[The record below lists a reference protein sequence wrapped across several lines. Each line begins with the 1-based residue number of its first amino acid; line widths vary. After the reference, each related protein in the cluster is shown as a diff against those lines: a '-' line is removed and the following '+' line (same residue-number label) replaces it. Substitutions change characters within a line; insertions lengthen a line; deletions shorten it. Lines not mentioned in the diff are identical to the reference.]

1 MARWF
6 HSLQAKIL
14 ILVIL
19 MLSLGFGV
27 SMLFTIEVQRRVLKD
42 QMIERAKILA
52 STLYK
57 SIKSNML
64 EGRPD
69 IARGL
74 IKELKRLED
83 VKALQVFRNDGTE
96 AFTDLRTLIKV
107 QQSGNL
113 DEKVARK
120 IRRAA
125 AGHEKMDTL
134 RNDPYFK
141 KVLTTGKTI
150 HWMEILANS
159 KGRSVHVLTFL
170 KPLENESDCQTCHG
184 AKSKVQ
190 GIVRVSTDVSGL
202 EAQTSDL
209 RNRQIGITLATLVI
223 VSFALVFFL
232 RWTVIER
239 LEVLASGAAKIGRGE
254 FENIPEVSGND
265 EIARLGQAFRNMTIS
280 LKSAYADI
288 QSKNFEL
295 ENTLEELKESRQKIQ
310 LLENIKSQL
319 AKFIPASVQRMLE
332 DNPNAETLEK
342 KDKDVTVLFLD
353 IDGYTRMS
361 ASYSQ
366 DIVNA
371 VIEKYFSAFL
381 DVVTGHGGDINET
394 AGDGLMVIF
403 QDENDPKAHAANA
416 IDAAIKCVAGLP
428 HSMMHACRAIPSSS
442 PTSASTPAW
451 PRWAPTNLSPR
462 VGARAGHSR
471 RAVWLPTSPRESAAL
486 RPRGE
491 FLSERKRGGGSA
503 TNTRS
508 SIWAPTCSRT
518 YPIRYKYIRS
528 FRSAWSF
535 RKERSTPWTPW
546 ERPEK
551 LHPVEI
557 LQGVRG
563 VPRDS
568 LEPDLGSGAELGH
581 GELWIKR
588 PWVFEPDLNN
598 VTAI

>member
-1 MARWF
+1 MW
-6 HSLQAKIL
+6 
-14 ILVIL
+14 V
-19 MLSLGFGV
+19 
-27 SMLFTIEVQRRVLKD
+27 
-42 QMIERAKILA
+42 
-52 STLYK
+52 
-57 SIKSNML
+57 
-64 EGRPD
+64 
-69 IARGL
+69 
-74 IKELKRLED
+74 ED

-141 KVLTTGKTI
+141 KVLPTGKTI

-416 IDAAIKCVAGLP
+416 IDAAIKMRGRVAAFNDARLP
-428 HSMMHACRAIPSSS
+428 GYPLVFANIGINSGV
-442 PTSASTPAW
+442 AS
-451 PRWAPTNLSPR
+451 
-462 VGARAGHSR
+462 VGANKFE
-471 RAVWLPTSPRESAAL
+471 SP
-486 RPRGE
+486 
-491 FLSERKRGGGSA
+491 GGSA
-503 TNTRS
+503 RWTFTASGLVTNISSRIGSIATSGRIFIGEETRRRVGDQYALVDMGTHLLKNISDSIQIYQVIPVGVVFPKGTFDPVDAMGEAREAS
-508 SIWAPTCSRT
+508 S
-518 YPIRYKYIRS
+518 
-528 FRSAWSF
+528 
-535 RKERSTPWTPW
+535 
-546 ERPEK
+546 
-551 LHPVEI
+551 
-557 LQGVRG
+557 G
-563 VPRDS
+563 
-568 LEPDLGSGAELGH
+568 
-581 GELWIKR
+581 
-588 PWVFEPDLNN
+588 
-598 VTAI
+598 